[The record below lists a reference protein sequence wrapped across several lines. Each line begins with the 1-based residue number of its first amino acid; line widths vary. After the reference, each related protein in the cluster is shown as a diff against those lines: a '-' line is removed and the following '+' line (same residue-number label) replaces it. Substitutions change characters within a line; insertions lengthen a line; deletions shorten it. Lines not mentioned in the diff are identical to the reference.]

1 MGNVIIVEDDIVIS
15 NGLKEIIKNIDD
27 RLNIKTTAYAE
38 EALKISEMMDIDA
51 FFLDIQLK
59 DYSGLKL
66 AKQIRDIDRYKLT
79 PIVFITAIPTRE
91 MMAFKEIHCYDYII
105 KPFDDKEVKTVFS
118 TIINHGIKKKEKA
131 VLKLSQKTHTYILN
145 QDDIIYI
152 ESQISKI
159 NITTKNEVLQ
169 VSRYTL
175 KDLYEELTKD
185 FIRCH
190 RGFIINT
197 KHIKE
202 VNLGEDIILLNYSSE
217 VIPLGRKYKNSVKEK
232 LQ

>member
-27 RLNIKTTAYAE
+27 TLNIETTAYAE
-38 EALKISEMMDIDA
+38 DALKISEMMDIDA

-91 MMAFKEIHCYDYII
+91 MMAFKKIHCYDYII
-105 KPFDDKEVKTVFS
+105 KPFDDKEVKDVFS

-145 QDDIIYI
+145 QDDIIYM

-159 NITTKNEVLQ
+159 NITTKNEILQ

-190 RGFIINT
+190 RGFIVNI

-202 VNLGEDIILLNYSSE
+202 VNLGEDIILLNYSPE
-217 VIPLGRKYKNSVKEK
+217 VIPLGRKYKSSVKEK